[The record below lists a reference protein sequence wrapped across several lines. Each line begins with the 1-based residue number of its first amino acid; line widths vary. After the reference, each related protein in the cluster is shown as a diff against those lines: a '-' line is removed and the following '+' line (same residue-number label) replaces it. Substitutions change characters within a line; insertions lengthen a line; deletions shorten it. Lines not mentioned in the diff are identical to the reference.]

1 MKKSLQGVTSIFLIL
16 ICVAVTSCNQQGKA
30 PSDET
35 IDSMN
40 LKRGEVVACGLPE
53 KQLGSVAFVNSC
65 SDNVSQDFNLAIA
78 LLHSFEYDEAE
89 KVFAKVIDKDPK
101 CAMAYWGVAMSNY
114 HLLWTPPNAAELQKG
129 SKAIEIAQ
137 QLEQKT
143 AEETEYINAAA
154 QLYHDWEKLD
164 HKTRCINYEN
174 AMEKIHVKY
183 PRDKEA
189 AALYAL
195 ALNASA
201 DPTDTTYTKQRKA
214 GAILDALYPNE
225 LNHPGIIHYIIHTYD
240 NPELAEV
247 ALPAARRY
255 ASVAPSSAHALHM
268 PSHIFIRTGLWDES
282 IQSNLG
288 SVSSAKC
295 YAEQTGIKGHWDEEL
310 HGLDYLMYAYLQKGD
325 NDRAKEQWDY
335 LKTIEFVS
343 PVNFKVAYAFAA
355 MPSRYLLENKLW
367 DQAASLVVSAP
378 NFNWKDY
385 PWQEAIIHFARLLG
399 SVHKDRIDSARK
411 ELKIL
416 NMLRDTLK
424 NQKNIYSA
432 NQVQIQI
439 HASEAWILAKEGRY
453 EEAVKK
459 MTTAADIE
467 DKTQKHPVTPC
478 EVLPAR
484 ELLADM
490 LLEMNQP
497 EKALVAYE
505 ADLKKHPN
513 RFNGLYGAGI
523 AAEKLKNDDK
533 AKAYYQQLI
542 NISNS
547 ASSSRPEIQHA
558 RTYLKIQKA

>member
-1 MKKSLQGVTSIFLIL
+1 MKIGSQVLLLTFLT
-16 ICVAVTSCNQQGKA
+16 VACASCDQEDKA
-30 PSDET
+30 PSAEM
-35 IDSMN
+35 ISSIN
-40 LKRGEVVACGLPE
+40 LKRGEVVACGLQA

-65 SDNVSQDFNLAIA
+65 ADNVRKNFDLAIA

-89 KVFAKVIDKDPK
+89 KVFAKVIDKDPR
-101 CAMAYWGVAMSNY
+101 CAMAYWGVALSNY

-129 SKAIEIAQ
+129 SKAIEIAK
-137 QLEQKT
+137 QLEHKT
-143 AEETEYINAAA
+143 PQEAEYINAAA
-154 QLYHDWEKLD
+154 QLYHEWKKLD
-164 HKTRCINYEN
+164 HKTRCLNYEK
-174 AMEKIHVKY
+174 AMEQIHVKY

-225 LNHPGIIHYIIHTYD
+225 PDHPGIIHYIIHTYD
-240 NPELAEV
+240 NPDLAEV

-282 IQSNLG
+282 IQSNLA

-310 HGLDYLMYAYLQKGD
+310 HGLDYLMYGYLQKGD
-325 NDRAKEQWDY
+325 NDGAKQQWEY

-367 DQAASLVVSAP
+367 EQAAGLVVHPP
-378 NFNWKDY
+378 NFQWKDY
-385 PWQEAIIHFARLLG
+385 PWQEAIIYFTRILG
-399 SVHKDRIDSARK
+399 LVHQGKLDSARQ
-411 ELKIL
+411 ELKSL
-416 NMLRDTLK
+416 EALRDTLK
-424 NQKNIYSA
+424 NQNDSYKA

-439 HASEAWILAKEGRY
+439 HASEAWILAKEG
-453 EEAVKK
+453 KDQDGIK
-459 MTTAADIE
+459 QMTIAADIE

-484 ELLADM
+484 ELLGDM
-490 LLEMNQP
+490 LLEMKHYD
-497 EKALVAYE
+497 KALAAYE
-505 ADLKKHPN
+505 ADLEKHPN
-513 RFNGLYGAGI
+513 RFNGLFGA
-523 AAEKLKNDDK
+523 AMASEKSKNHAK
-533 AKAYYQQLI
+533 ATAYYQQLI
-542 NISNS
+542 KISGTRH
-547 ASSSRPEIQHA
+547 SSRPELQRA
-558 RTYLKIQKA
+558 KTYLKSQKV